1 MNILLKPVITEK
13 ATADSELNNRF
24 TFLVDTDAN
33 KVQIKKAVEKAYG
46 VSVDKVRTMRY
57 GAERRIRYTKTG
69 IQRGKSA
76 RTKKAIVQ
84 LIEGDTI
91 DFYNKL

>member
-24 TFLVDTDAN
+24 TFLVETDAN
-33 KVQIKKAVEKAYG
+33 KVQIKKAVEKTYG
-46 VSVDKVRTMRY
+46 VSFDKVRTMRY
-57 GAERRIRYTKTG
+57 GAERRTRYTKTG
-69 IQRGKSA
+69 IQRGKSS
-76 RTKKAIVQ
+76 RIKKAVVQ